1 MSHARVMPSKL
12 DLTVRCPGS
21 LQLQEQAAAKGGP
34 TPDIRASRRNG
45 AHGVAL
51 KHASGAGAEWPLGR
65 KFVIGRHP
73 LEVDDDMIDGAVVQG

>member
-21 LQLQEQAAAKGGP
+21 LQLQEQAAAKGSPPVETFEQAEG
-34 TPDIRASRRNG
+34 TG
-45 AHGVAL
+45 AHTVAL

-73 LEVDDDMIDGAVVQG
+73 SKLTTT